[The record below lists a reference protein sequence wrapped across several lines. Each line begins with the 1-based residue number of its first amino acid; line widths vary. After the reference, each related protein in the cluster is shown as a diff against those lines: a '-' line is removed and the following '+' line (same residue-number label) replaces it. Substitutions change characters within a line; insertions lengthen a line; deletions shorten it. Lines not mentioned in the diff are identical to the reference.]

1 MHESR
6 HKHAM
11 RRPRGP
17 GGRFLT
23 ADEVAA
29 IESGKGGDLG
39 EELGDSKEDIDTSAK
54 GSISGSRG
62 AGSKRKSGALGVD
75 GPTPTSKKVK
85 TEVARTSTSAEES
98 EEPEEEDEADDD
110 A

>member
-1 MHESR
+1 
-6 HKHAM
+6 M

-29 IESGKGGDLG
+29 IESGKGDELG
-39 EELGDSKEDIDTSAK
+39 EELVDSKEDIDTSAK

-62 AGSKRKSGALGVD
+62 AGSKRKSGVLGVG
-75 GPTPTSKKVK
+75 GPTPTNKKVK
-85 TEVARTSTSAEES
+85 TEAARTSTSAEES

>member
-1 MHESR
+1 
-6 HKHAM
+6 M

-29 IESGKGGDLG
+29 IESGKGD
-39 EELGDSKEDIDTSAK
+39 ELGDDLIDSKEDIDTPAK
-54 GSISGSRG
+54 ATASGSRG
-62 AGSKRKSGALGVD
+62 SGSKRKSGVLGAD
-75 GPTPTSKKVK
+75 GPTPATKKVK
-85 TEVARTSTSAEES
+85 NEAPRTSTSADES
-98 EEPEEEDEADDD
+98 EEPDEEDEADDD